1 MRRALILATLICIL
15 FAVAGVTVAGE
26 NTFTSSSRDGDQ
38 TESTVA
44 GRIAPEATV
53 PETTVPEEVEKP
65 VEGTEEAA
73 VVVHEEPKEP
83 GRGDP
88 GAGNYGGIQDG
99 NSIDKVVEKP
109 QRAQSGK
116 KYGKPRVAGK
126 PPGKSR
132 LATGRPDHAGE
143 KGYDGNPGKVTVCHK
158 SDKNRITISV
168 GAPAKPAHLRH
179 RHPRGLLTPTDA
191 RAGSCALLALTARL
205 RCRAGYDSGLGFAV
219 TEKILSF
226 AIASFAR
233 KLILFEDTVNG
244 CC

>member
-15 FAVAGVTVAGE
+15 FAVAGVTVAEE

-65 VEGTEEAA
+65 VEGTEGAT
-73 VVVHEEPKEP
+73 VVVHEEPKQL
-83 GRGDP
+83 GKGDP
-88 GAGNYGGIQDG
+88 GAGTYGRIQDG

-132 LATGRPDHAGE
+132 PVTGRPDHAGE
-143 KGYDGNPGKVTVCHK
+143 KGFDGNPGKVTICHK
-158 SDKNRITISV
+158 NRVTISV